1 MIDASRKIRN
11 NCSYDIAKR
20 ENRIYKTGKT
30 SLHGAFILAY
40 SIGPIFLEHGQSYKK
55 VYLFFSGVY
64 NVVSVLDIEHI
75 LIRKPLKKKPQLF
88 GL

>member
-1 MIDASRKIRN
+1 MLVERSVTIVPMTSPKEKIGSIKLERPV
-11 NCSYDIAKR
+11 Y
-20 ENRIYKTGKT
+20 TG
-30 SLHGAFILAY
+30 HFGIY

-55 VYLFFSGVY
+55 VYLLFSGVY

-75 LIRKPLKKKPQLF
+75 LIRKPPKKKPQLF